1 MAVSKDFE
9 LNGRKFSFG
18 TIPALEAIDVEVSV
32 AKVIGEPLFAA
43 FTGDAESAESKEALG
58 ATAIG
63 LMLSKMDAKELKATI
78 EKVFAY
84 VNVDGTKVIIDMH
97 FTGKNKELWIVF
109 IQALRF
115 NFSDFLPES
124 LLTSLKEKTL
134 TTSK

>member
-43 FTGDAESAESKEALG
+43 FTGQSDDKEALG
-58 ATAIG
+58 AAAIG
-63 LMLSKMDAKELKATI
+63 LMLSKMDAKELKQTL

-84 VNVDGTKVIIDMH
+84 VNVDGSKVVIDMH

-124 LLTSLKEKTL
+124 LLTSIKEKTL
-134 TTSK
+134 AQ